1 MDTTTIIANIIITA
15 IGGTAFGGI
24 GTAIVVIMK
33 NRSERKI
40 SELQATSK
48 VKQEENTSAI
58 VAWQQI
64 HERDEKEKAEL
75 HRMYR
80 EDIAELK
87 VEIKELRGEIKAV
100 KESEKAC
107 GERQAAMETELKY
120 LKETI
125 LPQLQAN
132 RSQPASG

>member
-1 MDTTTIIANIIITA
+1 MIANIIITA
-15 IGGTAFGGI
+15 IGGTAFGGL
-24 GTAIVVIMK
+24 GTFIVVVMK

-48 VKQEENTSAI
+48 VKQEENASALE
-58 VAWQQI
+58 AWRQI

-80 EDIAELK
+80 EDIAGFK
-87 VEIKELRGEIKAV
+87 AEIKELRAEVKAV

-107 GERQAAMETELKY
+107 GERQAAMETELKF

-132 RSQPASG
+132 RSPPATG